1 MKPFI
6 TFPEFL
12 CLVLSMKAVYIHA
25 PSVCFMRIVGKGV
38 GVEECVPTSESP
50 EDGCYLLVLSYQVSR
65 LVSFKSCNKLERTL
79 IWKL

>member
-25 PSVCFMRIVGKGV
+25 PSVCFMRIVGEGV
-38 GVEECVPTSESP
+38 GVEECVPTSESS
-50 EDGCYLLVLSYQVSR
+50 GGWLLSSGVIIPGVAFGEL
-65 LVSFKSCNKLERTL
+65 
-79 IWKL
+79 

>member
-38 GVEECVPTSESP
+38 GVEECVPTSER
-50 EDGCYLLVLSYQVSR
+50 LLSSGIIIPGVAFGEL
-65 LVSFKSCNKLERTL
+65 
-79 IWKL
+79 